1 MKKLSILLLV
11 AMVAFSSF
19 AQASNEKRSVF
30 HFSFVPPLS
39 TNGLHA
45 AQYTNIASLSL
56 LAGVAKNEEAFGMA
70 GLANLVKE
78 NAGGLQ
84 MAGLVNYAG
93 NTLRGMQLGGLVNVA
108 GSMNGFQWAGLGN
121 MAKDVKG
128 FQWGGLGNI
137 AADVKG
143 FQLAGL
149 GNIAADVKG
158 FQLAGVFNVAK
169 NVSGVQFAGLINI
182 AQNSDYPLALLNII
196 KNGEYSVAATYN
208 ETGSML
214 LTFRSGGRITYGI
227 LGIGYNYKADDKQCV
242 MEGGFGA
249 HIPISSWLRL
259 NNEVKG
265 GMIGDFSDASAFYT
279 HYALLP
285 AFRVVRNFEIFGGP
299 SINYMQSDDLKNKE
313 LFPHHSLWKKETGA
327 RLQQLYLGY
336 QVGIQV
342 IF

>member
-78 NAGGLQ
+78 NAGGFQ

-128 FQWGGLGNI
+128 FQWG
-137 AADVKG
+137 
-143 FQLAGL
+143 GL

-285 AFRVVRNFEIFGGP
+285 AFRVVRNFEIFAGP

>member
-19 AQASNEKRSVF
+19 AQAPNEKRSVF

-78 NAGGLQ
+78 NAGGFQ
-84 MAGLVNYAG
+84 IAGLVNYAG

-108 GSMNGFQWAGLGN
+108 GTMNGFQWA
-121 MAKDVKG
+121 
-128 FQWGGLGNI
+128 GLGNI

-143 FQLAGL
+143 FQWSGL

-196 KNGEYSVAATYN
+196 KNGEYSLAATYN

-249 HIPISSWLRL
+249 HIPINSWLRL

-285 AFRVVRNFEIFGGP
+285 AFRVVRNFEIFAGP
-299 SINYMQSDDLKNKE
+299 SINYMQSDDPKNKE
-313 LFPHHSLWKKETGA
+313 LFPRHSLWKKEAGA

-336 QVGIQV
+336 EVGIQV